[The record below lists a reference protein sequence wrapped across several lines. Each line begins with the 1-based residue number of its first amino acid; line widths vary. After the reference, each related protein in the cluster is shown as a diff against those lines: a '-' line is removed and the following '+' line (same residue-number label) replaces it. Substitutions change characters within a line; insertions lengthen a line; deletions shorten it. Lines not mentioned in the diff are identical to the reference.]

1 MEPDNE
7 QQTVQ
12 ELQTTNRD
20 LAKRIEALEKVSY
33 PYINA
38 LGLISENLTQRIE
51 ALEGTG
57 NVALLNRVVEI
68 LRDGE
73 YMDFDAIVQ
82 TLIDSAITDTY
93 AVLEEFAGKQ
103 VFECDSA
110 GTKWRLVG

>member
-1 MEPDNE
+1 MESDNE

-12 ELQTTNRD
+12 ELQKTNND
-20 LAKRIEALEKVSY
+20 LTKRIEALEKVSY

-38 LGLISENLTQRIE
+38 LGLISDDLAKRIE
-51 ALEGTG
+51 VLEDTG
-57 NVALLNRVVEI
+57 NVVLLNRVVEI

-82 TLIDSAITDTY
+82 KLIDSAVTDTY
-93 AVLEEFAGKQ
+93 ALLQEFAGKQ